1 MHRLQTTYQMQR
13 HLYSRSQLGQKFKES
28 SITPLSFCKTLIG
41 INTTTKIVNS
51 QKKFM
56 CFWIIIL
63 ILAEFILEDGKLVT
77 DGIPSEKIPT
87 NMNLLLQ
94 RMVLQLIQPKAI

>member
-1 MHRLQTTYQMQR
+1 MQR
-13 HLYSRSQLGQKFKES
+13 HLYSRSQLGRKFKES
-28 SITPLSFCKTLIG
+28 SITPLNFCKTVIG

-63 ILAEFILEDGKLVT
+63 ILAELILEDGKLVT

-87 NMNLLLQ
+87 DINLLLQ

>member
-1 MHRLQTTYQMQR
+1 
-13 HLYSRSQLGQKFKES
+13 
-28 SITPLSFCKTLIG
+28 
-41 INTTTKIVNS
+41 
-51 QKKFM
+51 M

-63 ILAEFILEDGKLVT
+63 ILAEFILEDEKLVT

-87 NMNLLLQ
+87 DMNLLLQ